1 MLRGSKVTYHFNKPF
16 LSDKTALKTPN
27 FWNRITRFLRNQTPK
42 GVKWRGFWAIRH
54 LKGLSA
60 SWRVWTVDIELAW
73 TIIRWV
79 DISEPM
85 TIVVCFVDFISRHHI
100 VSPKHGVEYLMRSE
114 EIDFDLNPLQ
124 LPCSVGKLSYSI
136 PQTNTFLETH
146 LFR

>member
-1 MLRGSKVTYHFNKPF
+1 MLLNNSYPYQCWEVPRLPIILTNLSFQTKQPLRHRISEIGS
-16 LSDKTALKTPN
+16 
-27 FWNRITRFLRNQTPK
+27 
-42 GVKWRGFWAIRH
+42 RGFWEIRH

-136 PQTNTFLETH
+136 PQTNAFLETH